1 MNKLLI
7 ASCFVLASGF
17 AVNAMAQSA
26 DTSTSTTTV
35 STTTSGQNGG
45 TNADVAVG
53 TRAVLAPGDRNCVQ
67 DTGSHI
73 PPAKGKCL
81 PVTGRSYSHEDIQR
95 TGQQDV
101 GQVLQQLDPS
111 VHASGH

>member
-17 AVNAMAQSA
+17 AVNAIAQDAAAQTSGSATPSAVDQNANASGKTAA
-26 DTSTSTTTV
+26 DTRPV
-35 STTTSGQNGG
+35 P
-45 TNADVAVG
+45 
-53 TRAVLAPGDRNCVQ
+53 APGDRNCVQ

-81 PVTGRSYSHEDIQR
+81 PVAGRSYSHEDIQR
-95 TGQQDV
+95 TGQQDI
-101 GQVLQQLDPS
+101 GQALQQLDPS
-111 VHASGH
+111 VQASGH